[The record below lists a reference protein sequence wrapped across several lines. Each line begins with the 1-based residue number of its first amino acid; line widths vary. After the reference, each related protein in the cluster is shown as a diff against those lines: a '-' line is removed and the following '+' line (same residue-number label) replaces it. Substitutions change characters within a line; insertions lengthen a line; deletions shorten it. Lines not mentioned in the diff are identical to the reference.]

1 VGHALDFPSLSCP
14 APSVPAG
21 EIERFVIERI
31 RSIGRDPA
39 LQQEVFAQARQQ
51 DETCLAEWEA
61 EKRGLEKDLARWHA
75 QLRSQAH
82 SCAGAGEDG
91 GTLAWL
97 ADTQER
103 IRVAEQQ
110 MLKLREQMCALR
122 QRRLDAEEVELA
134 LTQFGT
140 VWESLAPREQARLVQ
155 LLIEKVGYDGFN
167 GRVSITFYP
176 AGIKT
181 LADELAAEQ
190 PNERQEKRA

>member
-1 VGHALDFPSLSCP
+1 
-14 APSVPAG
+14 
-21 EIERFVIERI
+21 
-31 RSIGRDPA
+31 
-39 LQQEVFAQARQQ
+39 VFAQARQQ

-75 QLRSQAH
+75 QLRSQAPA
-82 SCAGAGEDG
+82 CAAAGADG

-103 IRVAEQQ
+103 IRGAELQ
-110 MLKLREQMCALR
+110 LVKLREQMCALR
-122 QRRLDAEEVELA
+122 QRRLDPDEVALA
-134 LTQFGT
+134 LTQFGP

-155 LLIEKVGYDGFN
+155 LLIEKVEYDGAN
-167 GRVSITFYP
+167 GRVVIAFYP
-176 AGIKT
+176 AGIKA